1 MPHEIYEVIGEPF
14 VGQRG
19 PMDAFPV
26 IVKALDV
33 TDVCPMKY
41 GGRTIIVYARAA
53 CGDRHVAFIASAPRD
68 PLDGVCTATTIE
80 KLTGDHRR
88 AHRQQLYAF
97 ARPLGINP
105 GTLVELALI
114 HQPPSAG

>member
-1 MPHEIYEVIGEPF
+1 MPHDIKEVIGKPF

-19 PMDAFPV
+19 AAGALPV

-33 TDVCPMKY
+33 TDVCPMRY
-41 GGRTIIVYARAA
+41 GGRTIIVFALS
-53 CGDRHVAFIASAPRD
+53 GGERHVAFIVSAQAD
-68 PLDGVCTATTIE
+68 PLDGVCTATTIG
-80 KLTGDHRR
+80 KLTGVHRR
-88 AHRQQLYAF
+88 AYRQQLYAF

-114 HQPPSAG
+114 HQPPVAG